1 MSTRKR
7 QVFSPEFKREAV
19 ALLEKGDKNVAQLAR
34 ELGVKRTHLHRWRE
48 ELDTYGR
55 DAFPGVGKRNKQTP
69 SNETARLRAENRR
82 LQEENEILKK
92 AAIYL
97 CERSGVRF
105 AFITD
110 HASYYRITQL
120 CSAMNVSRRGYYD
133 WLNRPDSA
141 RAIANRELLVEIKRL
156 FYQSREVYGAPR
168 IYHAL
173 LKQGVECGLN
183 RVARLMR
190 ENKLVPK
197 TVKKFR
203 ATTDSRNSRNPT
215 ENLLD
220 RQFTAGKLN
229 EKRVA
234 DVTYIPTREGW
245 LYLASVLDLYSRK
258 IVGWS
263 MSNRLTSQ
271 LVQKA
276 LQNAVDARQ
285 PALGLLVHSDRGK
298 EYYAAEYQQ
307 LLTKYGLICRSRRG
321 ECHDNAVMESFF
333 HSMKV
338 ENIYGHDFK
347 TRAEARARLFE
358 YIEVF
363 YNRQRLHSS
372 NGYESPIE
380 YEKVA

>member
-1 MSTRKR
+1 
-7 QVFSPEFKREAV
+7 
-19 ALLEKGDKNVAQLAR
+19 
-34 ELGVKRTHLHRWRE
+34 
-48 ELDTYGR
+48 
-55 DAFPGVGKRNKQTP
+55 
-69 SNETARLRAENRR
+69 
-82 LQEENEILKK
+82 
-92 AAIYL
+92 
-97 CERSGVRF
+97 VRF
-105 AFITD
+105 AFIAE
-110 HASYYRITQL
+110 HASHYQITRL
-120 CSAMNVSRRGYYD
+120 CSVMNVSRRGYYD
-133 WLNRPDSA
+133 WLSRSDSA

-156 FYQSREVYGAPR
+156 FYQNREVYGAPR

-203 ATTDSRNSRNPT
+203 VTTDSRSSRNPAG
-215 ENLLD
+215 NLLD
-220 RQFTAGKLN
+220 RKFTAGKPN
-229 EKRVA
+229 EKWVA

-245 LYLASVLDLYSRK
+245 LYLATVLDIYSRK

-263 MSNRLTSQ
+263 MSDRLLSE

-276 LQNAVDARQ
+276 LENAIDARQ
-285 PALGLLVHSDRGK
+285 PAPGLLVHSDRGK

-307 LLTKYGLICRSRRG
+307 LLTKYGLICSMSRRG

-338 ENIYGHDFK
+338 EDTHEHDFK
-347 TRAEARARLFE
+347 TRAEARARLFD
-358 YIEVF
+358 YIEIF

-372 NGYESPIE
+372 IGYQSPIE
-380 YEKVA
+380 FEKVA